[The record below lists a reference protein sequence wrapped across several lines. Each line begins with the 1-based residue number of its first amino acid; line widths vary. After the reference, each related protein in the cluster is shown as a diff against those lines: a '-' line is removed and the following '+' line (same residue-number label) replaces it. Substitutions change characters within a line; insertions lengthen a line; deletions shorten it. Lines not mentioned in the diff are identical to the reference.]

1 MSWLYNYVNF
11 DQFKNLPVIG
21 INSEPYTEDGF
32 DLGGN
37 TEEIIS
43 LAPDVLVISKSDSVE
58 VDDLQAKTGTPVVV
72 VPGSDSTLDQNAY
85 DTIRI
90 LGEPYGMGTG
100 QLIRPIT

>member
-11 DQFKNLPVIG
+11 DQFKNLPVID
-21 INSEPYTEDGF
+21 INSEPY
-32 DLGGN
+32 